1 MSIDLSIAE
10 VEDAAPGECRS
21 PGNMLV
27 PSHVC
32 RYRPSSTTSREEG
45 RRPQVAYVAPT
56 SSEAFRC
63 DNSAARGNRIYTQS
77 RAPPRALLEAG
88 GDQPPL
94 FAQHRVVVTRL
105 RRAQRAKI
113 SQRPVKARRVP
124 HSGITCPP
132 SQLQATRPSA
142 EAIRLDRV
150 DKCLALPR
158 MADAAPRANNVA
170 MRTGSI

>member
-56 SSEAFRC
+56 SSQAFRC

-113 SQRPVKARRVP
+113 CQRPVKARRVP
-124 HSGITCPP
+124 HSGSPARRHSCRRRGRVRKLSVSTV
-132 SQLQATRPSA
+132 STSA
-142 EAIRLDRV
+142 SRSRGWL
-150 DKCLALPR
+150 
-158 MADAAPRANNVA
+158 
-170 MRTGSI
+170 MRRRGPTTLR